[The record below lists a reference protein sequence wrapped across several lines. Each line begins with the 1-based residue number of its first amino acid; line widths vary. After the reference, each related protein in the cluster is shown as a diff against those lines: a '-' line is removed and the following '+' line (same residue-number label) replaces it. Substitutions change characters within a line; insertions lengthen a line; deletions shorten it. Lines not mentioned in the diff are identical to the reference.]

1 MKSEKKSLRFNFFK
15 QTLVLVGLCF
25 FTLTSC
31 DKNAGKQILADRIA
45 KMEANSNNP
54 GKSPESVLQE
64 IDAFQKDYD
73 ELFVKYDKMTTW
85 YKALGMRYMDKG
97 AYREA
102 YNAFHEAAVRSGMAN
117 YWRLAAN
124 CAVKYAQLPNE
135 ENVKKYNYENAIECY
150 EQALVEDPNH
160 IASLKELGSLYTN
173 IFSNGKKAVPYLV
186 KASEL
191 STKDNK
197 ILLDLGQAY
206 YQIGEKEKA
215 VETYD
220 IILSRISEDVVIR
233 QAQIDE
239 KKMKENPKY
248 VPGRYENN
256 PAAYYRTMALEN
268 KKFVLQN

>member
-1 MKSEKKSLRFNFFK
+1 MKSEKKVFKTSFFK
-15 QTLVLVGLCF
+15 RTIFLVAVCF

-54 GKSPESVLQE
+54 GRTPESVLHE
-64 IDAFQKDYD
+64 IEEFQKEYD
-73 ELFVKYDKMTTW
+73 ELFVKYDKLTTW
-85 YKALGMRYMDKG
+85 YKALGIRYMDKG
-97 AYREA
+97 AYRDA
-102 YNAFHEAAVRSGMAN
+102 YKAFHEAAVRSGMAN

-124 CAVKYAQLPNE
+124 CAVKYAQQPNE
-135 ENVKKYNYENAIECY
+135 ESVRKYNYENAVECY
-150 EQALVEDPNH
+150 EQALAEDPNH
-160 IASLKELGSLYTN
+160 IASLKELGALYTN
-173 IFSNGKKAVPYLV
+173 IFNNGKKAVPYLV

-197 ILLDLGQAY
+197 ILLDLAQAY

-215 VETYD
+215 VEIYD

-248 VPGRYENN
+248 VPGLYENN
-256 PAAYYRTMALEN
+256 PAAYFRTMALEN